1 MANVSSSNGIEKY
14 PKLRFESFLEEWK
27 EISFCDLFTY
37 VSNNTLSR
45 ADINYEIGRY
55 QNIHYGDVLI
65 NFGPFLDANTNTL
78 PFINLASE
86 KNFDNM
92 LLQDGD
98 IIIADTAED
107 ETVGKATEIINTS
120 SRKIVSGL
128 HTIACRPKIKMMP
141 TYLGFYLNSEA
152 YHKQLYALMQG
163 IKVLSISKS
172 NIETTII
179 KYPCIAEQEKV
190 CSLLCLI
197 EKRIN
202 KQKQLIEHIKKYKRG
217 LQFLVFEKNQNNNWD
232 KKTLLEIASFCGGGT
247 PSKDI
252 KDYWSGEIGWIS
264 SSDLDEEWID
274 SLSITRHITQS
285 AIDNSATK
293 LCPKGTISVVS
304 RVGVGK
310 VVVMPENLCTSQ
322 DFINITSIDGDTNFF
337 AYQIA
342 YKMKIQAT
350 KTQGTSIKGVTS
362 ETLKAMVLDIPSLE
376 EQKHIATMLSTFDVR
391 LKAEIKTLNKMQ
403 FIKNGLLQQLFI

>member
-45 ADINYEIGRY
+45 ADLNYEIGRY

-190 CSLLCLI
+190 CSL
-197 EKRIN
+197 
-202 KQKQLIEHIKKYKRG
+202 
-217 LQFLVFEKNQNNNWD
+217 
-232 KKTLLEIASFCGGGT
+232 
-247 PSKDI
+247 
-252 KDYWSGEIGWIS
+252 
-264 SSDLDEEWID
+264 
-274 SLSITRHITQS
+274 
-285 AIDNSATK
+285 
-293 LCPKGTISVVS
+293 
-304 RVGVGK
+304 
-310 VVVMPENLCTSQ
+310 
-322 DFINITSIDGDTNFF
+322 
-337 AYQIA
+337 
-342 YKMKIQAT
+342 
-350 KTQGTSIKGVTS
+350 
-362 ETLKAMVLDIPSLE
+362 
-376 EQKHIATMLSTFDVR
+376 
-391 LKAEIKTLNKMQ
+391 NKMQ

>member
-1 MANVSSSNGIEKY
+1 
-14 PKLRFESFLEEWK
+14 
-27 EISFCDLFTY
+27 
-37 VSNNTLSR
+37 
-45 ADINYEIGRY
+45 
-55 QNIHYGDVLI
+55 
-65 NFGPFLDANTNTL
+65 
-78 PFINLASE
+78 
-86 KNFDNM
+86 M

-202 KQKQLIEHIKKYKRG
+202 KQKQLIEHI
-217 LQFLVFEKNQNNNWD
+217 
-232 KKTLLEIASFCGGGT
+232 
-247 PSKDI
+247 
-252 KDYWSGEIGWIS
+252 
-264 SSDLDEEWID
+264 
-274 SLSITRHITQS
+274 
-285 AIDNSATK
+285 
-293 LCPKGTISVVS
+293 
-304 RVGVGK
+304 
-310 VVVMPENLCTSQ
+310 
-322 DFINITSIDGDTNFF
+322 
-337 AYQIA
+337 
-342 YKMKIQAT
+342 
-350 KTQGTSIKGVTS
+350 
-362 ETLKAMVLDIPSLE
+362 
-376 EQKHIATMLSTFDVR
+376 
-391 LKAEIKTLNKMQ
+391 
-403 FIKNGLLQQLFI
+403 